1 MLQIFNVTKIL
12 HRLNMSPKQSTMRQ
26 TTLDSFITITK
37 QKKQECKFGI
47 CKGNG
52 YFQDVD
58 EGQDIGC
65 LCSYRTLKNATYLD
79 YPAEKYDISNEQVD
93 KWNQT
98 LRAHGIQCLRCDYV
112 PQPREMNERTTYEC
126 SYCGSISGCP

>member
-1 MLQIFNVTKIL
+1 MDSPITVEMQNSMSTQTPKDPHTWL
-12 HRLNMSPKQSTMRQ
+12 HPDGTYETCN
-26 TTLDSFITITK
+26 
-37 QKKQECKFGI
+37 FGI
-47 CKGNG
+47 CEGNG

-79 YPAEKYDISNEQVD
+79 YPAEKYDISDEQVD
-93 KWNQT
+93 KWNRT
-98 LRAHGIQCLRCDYV
+98 LRAHGIQCLQCDYV